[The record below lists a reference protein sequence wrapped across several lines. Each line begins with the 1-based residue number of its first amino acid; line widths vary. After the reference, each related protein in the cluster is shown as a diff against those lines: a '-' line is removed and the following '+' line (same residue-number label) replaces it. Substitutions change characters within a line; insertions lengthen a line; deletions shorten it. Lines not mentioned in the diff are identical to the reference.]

1 MLVILDRLEQY
12 ETLCDDILARIL
24 NKDSISTW
32 NDADLVK
39 RLQEI
44 KNG

>member
-1 MLVILDRLEQY
+1 MDKLEQY
-12 ETLCDDILARIL
+12 KTLCDDILARWLDNDVL
-24 NKDSISTW
+24 NIWD
-32 NDADLVK
+32 DEDLLK

>member
-1 MLVILDRLEQY
+1 MEKLEQY

-24 NKDSISTW
+24 DKDSISTW
-32 NDADLVK
+32 DDADLIK

>member
-1 MLVILDRLEQY
+1 MDKLEKY
-12 ETLCDDILARIL
+12 ETLCDDILARL
-24 NKDSISTW
+24 LDNDSISVW
-32 NDADLVK
+32 DDEDLVK

>member
-1 MLVILDRLEQY
+1 MNELEKY

-24 NKDSISTW
+24 DKDSISTW
-32 NDADLVK
+32 DDADLIK